1 MPVAFQGLSGD
12 LRGCGAHPD
21 AAMVPKKADEIL
33 QRYPGTFAAASPEL
47 RARQHPCRALDE
59 DAFMT
64 GHTFFR
70 LLEKTP
76 ADGTAEQ
83 LRAHVMPL
91 LRPSVQQIFENWN
104 NPAPEPAEP
113 LPTLLQSA
121 PASGGVLT
129 KLFQ

>member
-1 MPVAFQGLSGD
+1 MTCEAVAHILT
-12 LRGCGAHPD
+12 LRWC
-21 AAMVPKKADEIL
+21 PKRLTRFCSDIRA
-33 QRYPGTFAAASPEL
+33 PFAAASPEL